1 VKVAPDLEFSALDE
15 VVEVCGETGIA
26 GIIATNTTLTRKGL
40 SVATS
45 EAGGLSGAPLRERS
59 LEVVRYLGRALGGRM
74 ALIGVGGISTAQDAL
89 SMIGAGAS
97 MVQIYTAMIYEGPGI
112 VRALNTGLLSFMDK
126 GGYRTL
132 REAGEACIERR
143 KVA

>member
-1 VKVAPDLEFSALDE
+1 
-15 VVEVCGETGIA
+15 
-26 GIIATNTTLTRKGL
+26 
-40 SVATS
+40 
-45 EAGGLSGAPLRERS
+45 
-59 LEVVRYLGRALGGRM
+59 M